1 MKPLAD
7 MVQIRIHEASNLLEI
22 TSVDSPEDTI
32 KSAEYIAKDDYTN
45 VLWKFLA
52 EGWKGV
58 WDDVSEITSKGVNSI
73 FQVRDIL
80 CVCQCYV
87 SDIIDY
93 K

>member
-32 KSAEYIAKDDYTN
+32 KSGKYIAKDGYTN

-52 EGWKGV
+52 EG
-58 WDDVSEITSKGVNSI
+58 
-73 FQVRDIL
+73 
-80 CVCQCYV
+80 
-87 SDIIDY
+87 
-93 K
+93 

>member
-52 EGWKGV
+52 EG
-58 WDDVSEITSKGVNSI
+58 
-73 FQVRDIL
+73 
-80 CVCQCYV
+80 
-87 SDIIDY
+87 
-93 K
+93 